1 MSWWKRIWGT
11 ESAAQPLP
19 AEPPSPEAA
28 PLIQAPAP
36 GPGPQVPHGI
46 QPVPAL
52 LLPQPFQK
60 FRTILVFGAPGSGK
74 GTQGKVL
81 GTIPRFHH
89 MACGDVFR
97 SLDTRTPLGQEFV
110 AYSSRGQLVPNETTV
125 KLWHANIHDRVKTRL
140 FKPDI
145 DVLVLDGI
153 PRNVEQAQL
162 MESDISVLQV
172 FHLSCPNREELA
184 RRLRKRALKENR
196 FDDANDEVIAKR
208 IRLYEE
214 ESKPILEYY
223 STGAYADRSMVTD
236 IDASQSPVKVIFA
249 ILSRIME
256 LDAWQQAQAPKL

>member
-1 MSWWKRIWGT
+1 MS
-11 ESAAQPLP
+11 ESR
-19 AEPPSPEAA
+19 
-28 PLIQAPAP
+28 
-36 GPGPQVPHGI
+36 
-46 QPVPAL
+46 
-52 LLPQPFQK
+52 PFQK
-60 FRTILVFGAPGSGK
+60 FRTFLMFGAPGSGK

-97 SLDTRTPLGQEFV
+97 SLDTRTPLGQDFV
-110 AYSSRGQLVPNETTV
+110 SYSSRGQLVPDETTV

-145 DVLVLDGI
+145 DFLVLDGI
-153 PRNVEQAQL
+153 PRNVEQARL
-162 MESDISVLQV
+162 MESDIEVLQV

-184 RRLRKRALKENR
+184 RRLRKRALKDNR

-223 STGAYADRSMVTD
+223 SSGGYAGRNIVTD
-236 IDASQSPVKVIFA
+236 IDASEPPAKVVHS
-249 ILSRIME
+249 ILSGIMA
-256 LDAWQQAQAPKL
+256 LDAWKLIENVRV